1 MNASSAPAV
10 VIVDAYASS
19 RCLAPLFRARGHDCV
34 HVQSTPDIPPNYA
47 RGYRPDDFAAHIV
60 HHGDLT
66 ETLRALSAHR
76 PIALIPG
83 VERAVPLADALS
95 EQLGLP
101 SNGTALS
108 PARRDKYRMIETVRA
123 AGVPAVEQLRT
134 TDLDELLGW
143 YEKTGGG
150 RVVLKPVSS
159 AGSDGVFFCSGAE
172 EVSAAFR
179 SLHGSTSVLGQKNEA
194 VLAQEYLVG
203 HEYIVNT
210 VSRDGVHRVSDIWKM
225 HTLGANGVAELA
237 AGAELLPRRGPEQD
251 LLVDHTVRVLDAL
264 GIAHGPAHTE
274 LKLTPD
280 GVRLVETGA
289 RVCGADVH
297 VPVTAALGTSQL
309 DLTVEAGTDPDA
321 FLAGADDDYRVARH
335 ARIVNM
341 VAPRGGTL
349 RSYPRL
355 AELRALDSF
364 HDVLFRTRPGDT
376 VHPSTDDWTFP
387 LRVYLL
393 HETEATVARD
403 ALTTRYLDGD
413 GFYELA

>member
-1 MNASSAPAV
+1 MNAAGAPVV

-19 RCLAPLFRARGHDCV
+19 RCLAPLFRARGYDCV
-34 HVQSTPDIPPNYA
+34 HVQSTPDLPQNYA
-47 RGYRPDDFAAHIV
+47 RGYRPGDFSAHLV
-60 HHGDLT
+60 HHGDLPG
-66 ETLRALSAHR
+66 TLRALSAYR
-76 PIALIPG
+76 PVALMPG
-83 VERAVPLADALS
+83 VERAVLLADALS
-95 EQLGLP
+95 EQLDLP

-108 PARRDKYRMIETVRA
+108 AARRDKYRMIETVRA
-123 AGVPAVEQLRT
+123 AGVPAVEQILT
-134 TDLDELLGW
+134 AGLDELLRW
-143 YEKTGGG
+143 YEKIGGG
-150 RVVLKPVSS
+150 QVVLKPVSS

-172 EVSAAFR
+172 EIGAAFR
-179 SLHGSTSVLGQKNEA
+179 SLHGTTSVLGQENEV

-210 VSRDGVHRVSDIWKM
+210 VSRDGTHRVSDIWKM
-225 HTLGANGVAELA
+225 HTLSANGVAELA
-237 AGAELLPRRGPEQD
+237 AGAELLPRRGPEQES
-251 LLVDHTVRVLDAL
+251 LVEHTFQVLDAL
-264 GIAHGPAHTE
+264 GIAHGAAHTE

-280 GVRLVETGA
+280 GARLVETGA

-297 VPVTAALGTSQL
+297 VPVSAALGMSQL
-309 DLTVEAGTDPDA
+309 DLTVDACTDPAA
-321 FLAGADDDYRVARH
+321 FLAGADEDYRVGRH

-364 HDVLFRTRPGDT
+364 HDVLLRAHPGDT

-393 HETEATVARD
+393 HEVAATVARD